1 MKLPEI
7 ILWKIWTYTGPKSYF
22 LDKELISII
31 DNKRK
36 LFITKPLRLYY
47 KLCRWKR
54 KHYYNEHHQELRTG
68 RPNMYIELA
77 KHLDLS
83 GNCPIGKV
91 NDDQTLQIS
100 QQVVDRL
107 IPVST
112 MIESSNGFRLTVLYW
127 TINSVWT
134 IDTRTKLYSR
144 LWPSWRQPRLETF

>member
-1 MKLPEI
+1 
-7 ILWKIWTYTGPKSYF
+7 
-22 LDKELISII
+22 
-31 DNKRK
+31 
-36 LFITKPLRLYY
+36 
-47 KLCRWKR
+47 
-54 KHYYNEHHQELRTG
+54 
-68 RPNMYIELA
+68 MYIELA
-77 KHLDLS
+77 KHLDIS

-112 MIESSNGFRLTVLYW
+112 MRESSNGFRLTVLYW

-144 LWPSWRQPRLETF
+144 LWPSWNQPYLETS

>member
-1 MKLPEI
+1 MRLPED
-7 ILWKIWTYTGPKSYF
+7 ILWNIWTYAGPKSYF

-31 DNKRK
+31 DAKKK
-36 LFITKPLRLYY
+36 LFIVKPLRLYY
-47 KLCRWKR
+47 KLCRWKK
-54 KHYYNEHHQELRTG
+54 KHYYNELHEELITR

-83 GNCPIGKV
+83 GCPIGKV

-100 QQVVDRL
+100 QQVADKL

-112 MIESSNGFRLTVLYW
+112 IRESSNGFRLTILYW
-127 TINSVWT
+127 TVNSVWT

-144 LWPSWRQPRLETF
+144 LWPSWRHPYLETF

>member
-1 MKLPEI
+1 MRLPEE
-7 ILWKIWTYTGPKSYF
+7 ILWKIWTYAGPKSYF
-22 LDKELISII
+22 LDKELFPII

-47 KLCRWKR
+47 KLCRWKI
-54 KHYYNEHHQELRTG
+54 KHYYNEHHHMECSSRPSMCVELS
-68 RPNMYIELA
+68 N
-77 KHLDLS
+77 HLDLS
-83 GNCPIGKV
+83 GNCSIGKV

-112 MIESSNGFRLTVLYW
+112 MGESTNGFRLTVIYW
-127 TINSVWT
+127 TVKCVWT

-144 LWPSWRQPRLETF
+144 LWPSWRQPYLETF

>member
-1 MKLPEI
+1 MRLPED

-54 KHYYNEHHQELRTG
+54 KHYYNEFHEELRTG
-68 RPNMYIELA
+68 RPNMYIELV

-83 GNCPIGKV
+83 GNCSIGKV
-91 NDDQTLQIS
+91 NDDETLQIS

-144 LWPSWRQPRLETF
+144 LWPSWRQPHLETS